1 MIRFGPAGIP
11 LSCKGRTIRDG
22 IEDIHALGLHAMEI
36 QLVRGK
42 AVNEVDDFEE
52 LGEIAHSLD
61 IYMAIHAPYYMDF
74 LGNGY
79 MRNKSSKF
87 LQFAGE
93 IGTRIGARTIVTH
106 IGPYHDHSSREAIE
120 ALVPMFRKLRNYYLQ
135 HNYRPRIGVEL
146 SGRPDL
152 FGTLREITELC
163 QRVRGL
169 VPIIN
174 WPHLHARGN
183 RWLNDRE
190 SFKKVFDFFETNL
203 RLQKFY
209 CHFSGVEFDID
220 GNERHYAP
228 VKKGEIKFEHLAE
241 VILENNY
248 DVVMISDS
256 PLMEHDA
263 MYMKLIMERVESR
276 RQERTARREASE
288 RIRQVREAAAEA

>member
-1 MIRFGPAGIP
+1 
-11 LSCKGRTIRDG
+11 
-22 IEDIHALGLHAMEI
+22 MEI

-42 AVNEVDDFEE
+42 AVNELDDFEE

-93 IGTRIGARTIVTH
+93 IGSQIGARTIVTH
-106 IGPYHDHSSREAIE
+106 IGPYHDYSSREAIE
-120 ALVPMFRKLRNYYLQ
+120 MLVPMFRELRNYYLQ
-135 HNYRPRIGVEL
+135 RNYRPRIGVEL
-146 SGRPDL
+146 AGRPDL

-174 WPHLHARGN
+174 WAHLHARGS

-190 SFKKVFDFFETNL
+190 SFKKVFDFCETNL

-209 CHFSGVEFDID
+209 CHFSGVEFDPD

-248 DVVMISDS
+248 DVIMISDS

-263 MYMKLIMERVESR
+263 MYMKLITERVESR
-276 RQERTARREASE
+276 RQERVARREASE
-288 RIRQVREAAAEA
+288 RIRQVRKAAIEA

>member
-1 MIRFGPAGIP
+1 MIRYGPAGIP

-42 AVNEVDDFEE
+42 AVNELDDFEE

-93 IGTRIGARTIVTH
+93 IGSQIGARTIVTH
-106 IGPYHDHSSREAIE
+106 IGPYHGCSSRDAIE
-120 ALVPMFRKLRNYYLQ
+120 ALVPMFRELRNYYLQ
-135 HNYRPRIGVEL
+135 HNYRPSIGVEL
-146 SGRPDL
+146 AGRPDL

-174 WPHLHARGN
+174 WAHLHARGS

-190 SFKKVFDFFETNL
+190 SFKKVFDFFDTNL
-203 RLQKFY
+203 RLPKFY
-209 CHFSGVEFDID
+209 CHFSGVEFDVD

-263 MYMKLIMERVESR
+263 MYMKLITERVESR
-276 RQERTARREASE
+276 RQERIARREASE
-288 RIRQVREAAAEA
+288 RIRQVRKAAVEA

>member
-1 MIRFGPAGIP
+1 
-11 LSCKGRTIRDG
+11 
-22 IEDIHALGLHAMEI
+22 MEI

-42 AVNEVDDFEE
+42 AVNELDDFEE

-93 IGTRIGARTIVTH
+93 IGSQIGARTIVTH
-106 IGPYHDHSSREAIE
+106 IGPYHGCSSRDAIE
-120 ALVPMFRKLRNYYLQ
+120 ALVPMFRELRNYYLQ
-135 HNYRPRIGVEL
+135 HNYRPSIGVEL
-146 SGRPDL
+146 AGRPDL

-169 VPIIN
+169 VPII
-174 WPHLHARGN
+174 
-183 RWLNDRE
+183 
-190 SFKKVFDFFETNL
+190 KVFDFFDTNL
-203 RLQKFY
+203 RLPKFY
-209 CHFSGVEFDID
+209 CHFSGVEFDVD

-248 DVVMISDS
+248 DVIMISDS

-263 MYMKLIMERVESR
+263 MYMKLITERVESR
-276 RQERTARREASE
+276 RQERIARREASE
-288 RIRQVREAAAEA
+288 RSRQVRKAAVEA